1 MKRGI
6 WKRRLLAVAMA
17 AALVVPQGVYAAEE
31 LQQPSDQSEEPQ
43 MKETADTEEKRLHQE
58 GCLLPLE
65 HEGDCIVN
73 LVEESVVDEG
83 GQVEEVLLSGY
94 ESEQDVISKVVT
106 NSRSGL
112 TEDDPMKV
120 PEEGLV
126 IVSGVYYGISK
137 TWFAENNFNKDTL
150 YFSIEIPDS
159 VTKIANDG
167 FRSNY
172 TSDKQK
178 NGAVTTN
185 DKLGDYKV
193 VSIDFTNATE
203 LTTIEYQ
210 AAKYEPLQ
218 GVLDLSNTKITKIE
232 KNAFGD
238 CTGLTGVIL
247 PNTLEVLGDEDGASG
262 SVFNGCTG
270 LQFIRTVDSNEDIVF
285 ELPKSLRVIG
295 KQTFKNTFPKGSDII
310 VKIPE
315 SVEIIGSEAF
325 YSNSCFS
332 QIFIEH

>member
-31 LQQPSDQSEEPQ
+31 LQQPSDQSEEQQ
-43 MKETADTEEKRLHQE
+43 MKETVDTEEKRLHQE
-58 GCLLPLE
+58 GCLLSLE

-150 YFSIEIPDS
+150 YFSIEI
-159 VTKIANDG
+159 
-167 FRSNY
+167 
-172 TSDKQK
+172 Q
-178 NGAVTTN
+178 
-185 DKLGDYKV
+185 
-193 VSIDFTNATE
+193 
-203 LTTIEYQ
+203 
-210 AAKYEPLQ
+210 
-218 GVLDLSNTKITKIE
+218 
-232 KNAFGD
+232 
-238 CTGLTGVIL
+238 
-247 PNTLEVLGDEDGASG
+247 
-262 SVFNGCTG
+262 
-270 LQFIRTVDSNEDIVF
+270 IV
-285 ELPKSLRVIG
+285 
-295 KQTFKNTFPKGSDII
+295 
-310 VKIPE
+310 
-315 SVEIIGSEAF
+315 
-325 YSNSCFS
+325 
-332 QIFIEH
+332 

>member
-17 AALVVPQGVYAAEE
+17 VALVVPQGVYAAEE
-31 LQQPSDQSEEPQ
+31 LQQPSDQSEEQQ
-43 MKETADTEEKRLHQE
+43 MKEAADTEEKRIHQE

-120 PEEGLV
+120 PEEGLI
-126 IVSGVYYGISK
+126 IVGGVYYGISE
-137 TWFAENNFNKDTL
+137 TWFAKNNFNKDTL
-150 YFSIEIPDS
+150 YFSIEIPAG
-159 VTKIANDG
+159 VTKIANNG

-172 TSDKQK
+172 TSDKRK

-185 DKLGDYKV
+185 DYKV
-193 VSIDFTNATE
+193 VSIDFSNATD
-203 LTTIEYQ
+203 LTTIGYQ

-218 GVLDLSNTKITKIE
+218 GVLDLSKTKIKKIE
-232 KNAFGD
+232 K
-238 CTGLTGVIL
+238 T
-247 PNTLEVLGDEDGASG
+247 PLEIVLA
-262 SVFNGCTG
+262 
-270 LQFIRTVDSNEDIVF
+270 
-285 ELPKSLRVIG
+285 
-295 KQTFKNTFPKGSDII
+295 
-310 VKIPE
+310 
-315 SVEIIGSEAF
+315 
-325 YSNSCFS
+325 
-332 QIFIEH
+332 

>member
-31 LQQPSDQSEEPQ
+31 LQQPSDQSEEQQ
-43 MKETADTEEKRLHQE
+43 MKETVDTEEKRLHQE

-178 NGAVTTN
+178 
-185 DKLGDYKV
+185 KV
-193 VSIDFTNATE
+193 R
-203 LTTIEYQ
+203 L
-210 AAKYEPLQ
+210 PLMI
-218 GVLDLSNTKITKIE
+218 N
-232 KNAFGD
+232 
-238 CTGLTGVIL
+238 
-247 PNTLEVLGDEDGASG
+247 
-262 SVFNGCTG
+262 
-270 LQFIRTVDSNEDIVF
+270 
-285 ELPKSLRVIG
+285 
-295 KQTFKNTFPKGSDII
+295 
-310 VKIPE
+310 
-315 SVEIIGSEAF
+315 
-325 YSNSCFS
+325 
-332 QIFIEH
+332 

>member
-1 MKRGI
+1 MI
-6 WKRRLLAVAMA
+6 ESFL
-17 AALVVPQGVYAAEE
+17 PQ
-31 LQQPSDQSEEPQ
+31 
-43 MKETADTEEKRLHQE
+43 
-58 GCLLPLE
+58 
-65 HEGDCIVN
+65 
-73 LVEESVVDEG
+73 
-83 GQVEEVLLSGY
+83 
-94 ESEQDVISKVVT
+94 
-106 NSRSGL
+106 
-112 TEDDPMKV
+112 
-120 PEEGLV
+120 
-126 IVSGVYYGISK
+126 
-137 TWFAENNFNKDTL
+137 
-150 YFSIEIPDS
+150 
-159 VTKIANDG
+159 
-167 FRSNY
+167 
-172 TSDKQK
+172 